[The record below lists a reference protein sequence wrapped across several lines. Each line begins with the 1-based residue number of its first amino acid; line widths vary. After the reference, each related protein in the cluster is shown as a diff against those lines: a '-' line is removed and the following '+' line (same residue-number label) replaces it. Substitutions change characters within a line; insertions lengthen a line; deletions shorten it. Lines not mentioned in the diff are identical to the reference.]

1 MLEKVDLSRALTKE
15 EAEPKLK
22 KLQERLR
29 ILQQAALHAPIAV
42 TLVLEGWDS
51 AGKGTL
57 VGKLVERLDPRG
69 FKVRSTTAPLEEE
82 LYRPWLWRFWM
93 KLPAYGEIVV
103 FDRSWYG
110 RVGVERVEKLARPDE
125 VERAFQE
132 INDFERALTDDGQVL
147 VKLFLHITKKEQRKR
162 FDKAEEDFHTA
173 WKIQPEDWRRHGQ
186 YREYLRV
193 YEEMLERTS
202 TTNAPWVV
210 VEATDKRWATVEL
223 FERVVHAMEKRLKA
237 IGKLP
242 DAKRLSDV
250 LPKPPRPSAPT
261 ITQTKKQK
269 NGAGPGPKRKT
280 GQGEA
285 TQKKGAA

>member
-15 EAEPKLK
+15 QAEPKLK

-57 VGKLVERLDPRG
+57 VSKLVERLDPRG
-69 FKVRSTTAPLEEE
+69 FKVRSTNAPLEEE

-110 RVGVERVEKLARPDE
+110 RLGVERVEKLARPDE

-132 INDFERALTDDGQVL
+132 INDFERALIDDGQVL
-147 VKLFLHITKKEQRKR
+147 VKLFLHITKKEQKKR
-162 FDKAEEDFHTA
+162 FKKAEADFHTR

-186 YREYLRV
+186 YEEYLQV

-202 TTNAPWVV
+202 TTHAPWTV
-210 VEATDKRWATVEL
+210 VEAMDKRWALVET
-223 FERVVHAMEKRLKA
+223 FSKVVDAMERRLKA

-242 DAKRLSDV
+242 GEIRLADV
-250 LPKPPRPSAPT
+250 VAPPPKPKPARSARAKSRAAP
-261 ITQTKKQK
+261 QQ
-269 NGAGPGPKRKT
+269 PP
-280 GQGEA
+280 
-285 TQKKGAA
+285 KKGAA

>member
-1 MLEKVDLSRALTKE
+1 MLEKVDLSRELSKE
-15 EAEPKLK
+15 QADPQLK

-29 ILQQAALHAPIAV
+29 ILQQAALQAPIAV

-57 VGKLVERLDPRG
+57 VSKLVERLDPRG
-69 FKVRSTTAPLEEE
+69 FKVRTTNAPLQEE

-93 KLPAYGEIVV
+93 KMPAYGEIVV

-110 RVGVERVEKLARPDE
+110 RFAVERVEKLAQKEE

-132 INDFERALTDDGQVL
+132 INDFERALIDDGQVL
-147 VKLFLHITKKEQRKR
+147 VKLFLHITKKEQKR
-162 FDKAEEDFHTA
+162 RFKKAEADFKTR

-186 YREYLRV
+186 YDEYLAV

-202 TTNAPWVV
+202 TTVAPWTV
-210 VEATDKRWATVEL
+210 VEAMDKRWAVVET
-223 FERVVHAMEKRLKA
+223 FTRVVDAMEKRLKA

-242 DAKRLSDV
+242 GATRLSEV
-250 LPKPPRPSAPT
+250 VAKPPRPRTSAKPP
-261 ITQTKKQK
+261 
-269 NGAGPGPKRKT
+269 A
-280 GQGEA
+280 
-285 TQKKGAA
+285 KKGAA

>member
-69 FKVRSTTAPLEEE
+69 FKVRSTNAPLEEE

-110 RVGVERVEKLARPDE
+110 RLGIERVEKLARPDE

-147 VKLFLHITKKEQRKR
+147 VKLFLHITRKEQKKR
-162 FDKAEEDFHTA
+162 FEKAEADFHTA

-186 YREYLRV
+186 YREYLGV

-223 FERVVHAMEKRLKA
+223 FERVVQAMEKRLRA
-237 IGKLP
+237 LGKLP
-242 DAKRLSDV
+242 AATRLSDV
-250 LPKPPRPSAPT
+250 VAPPPRPKTAP
-261 ITQTKKQK
+261 KKK
-269 NGAGPGPKRKT
+269 P
-280 GQGEA
+280 
-285 TQKKGAA
+285 QKKGAA

>member
-29 ILQQAALHAPIAV
+29 ILQQAALNAPLAV

-69 FKVRSTTAPLEEE
+69 FKVRSTHAALEEE

-110 RVGVERVEKLARPDE
+110 RVGIERVEKLARKDE

-147 VKLFLHITKKEQRKR
+147 VKCFLHITKKEQRRR
-162 FDKAEEDFHTA
+162 FDKAEDDFKTR

-186 YREYLRV
+186 YAEYHRV

-202 TTNAPWVV
+202 TTDAPWTVI
-210 VEATDKRWATVEL
+210 EAMDKRWATVAVFTRLVE
-223 FERVVHAMEKRLKA
+223 AMEKQLKA
-237 IGKLP
+237 MGKLP
-242 DAKRLSDV
+242 GATRLSQV
-250 LPKPPRPSAPT
+250 IAKPPKPKPSAKPM
-261 ITQTKKQK
+261 
-269 NGAGPGPKRKT
+269 A
-280 GQGEA
+280 
-285 TQKKGAA
+285 KKGAA

>member
-1 MLEKVDLSRALTKE
+1 MLEKVDLSRAFTKE

-29 ILQQAALHAPIAV
+29 ILQQAALNAPLAV

-69 FKVRSTTAPLEEE
+69 FKVRSTHAALEEE

-110 RVGVERVEKLARPDE
+110 RVGIERVEKLARKDE
-125 VERAFQE
+125 VERAYQE

-147 VKLFLHITKKEQRKR
+147 VKCFLHITKKEQRRR
-162 FDKAEEDFHTA
+162 FDKAEDDFKTR

-186 YREYLRV
+186 YAEYHRV

-202 TTNAPWVV
+202 TTDAPWTVI
-210 VEATDKRWATVEL
+210 EAMDKRWATVAVFTVLVE
-223 FERVVHAMEKRLKA
+223 AMEKQLEAK
-237 IGKLP
+237 GKLP
-242 DAKRLSDV
+242 GATRLSQV
-250 LPKPPRPSAPT
+250 IAKPPKPKPSAKPM
-261 ITQTKKQK
+261 
-269 NGAGPGPKRKT
+269 A
-280 GQGEA
+280 A
-285 TQKKGAA
+285 KKGAA